1 MTGGMT
7 TQEAAVESLISWW
20 QLAGV
25 EDWCAHQPVNWLEAP
40 PAAPKLAPRVKPALA
55 SAHAPQP
62 GNAPVPGH
70 TPAATPTPPFPATL
84 EALHERLRRTDDLP
98 GTHYGQMRALPH
110 GALQAPLMII
120 SDCPDEDDL
129 ASGTILS
136 GTTGTLLRNM
146 LSAIGID
153 LAACYRASLSVT
165 RPPSGRLPVGDL
177 PQLADLMRSH
187 IALAAPANLLILGTA
202 ASEALV
208 AQPIAG
214 ARAHLHEF
222 NHDGGRK
229 ALVATYHPRT
239 LLRRPHCKRPAWDD
253 LQLLLKE
260 GTW

>member
-7 TQEAAVESLISWW
+7 TQETAVESLISWW

-136 GTTGTLLRNM
+136 GTTGTLLQYARLWRKSRILHA
-146 LSAIGID
+146 LSSTDCIWSR
-153 LAACYRASLSVT
+153 AALSVLPMGPT
-165 RPPSGRLPVGDL
+165 AYIPATAPVRNSSEILRP
-177 PQLADLMRSH
+177 
-187 IALAAPANLLILGTA
+187 
-202 ASEALV
+202 
-208 AQPIAG
+208 
-214 ARAHLHEF
+214 
-222 NHDGGRK
+222 
-229 ALVATYHPRT
+229 
-239 LLRRPHCKRPAWDD
+239 
-253 LQLLLKE
+253 
-260 GTW
+260 